1 MRGQQVGRKAVAQ
14 GVPSSIRPFL
24 IPAASAAFYPILP
37 MTLGKHAPA
46 WGAIACRR
54 VRWRAA
60 TECSVFDHSI
70 AALVGKNAAIALD
83 QRRKGNPSSDP
94 SLGVTGKASS

>member
-37 MTLGKHAPA
+37 VTLGKHAPA
-46 WGAIACRR
+46 WVRSLAVACGGAQQPN
-54 VRWRAA
+54 VR
-60 TECSVFDHSI
+60 F
-70 AALVGKNAAIALD
+70 
-83 QRRKGNPSSDP
+83 
-94 SLGVTGKASS
+94 SLMSPVEVEMW